1 VEKAQ
6 RRRGKF
12 DTVPELVTSMVKATT
27 RRVAMTIAGSDPG
40 GGAGLQADLKTF
52 AAHGVHGFS
61 VITAV
66 IAQNSAKVTR
76 VEPVGAAM
84 VTEQIATLAA
94 ERRPD
99 ALKTGALANAE
110 IVRAVARSISE
121 LGLPAPV
128 VDPVLISSSG
138 ARLLDDAGEHALRS
152 LLLPLAR
159 VVTPNIPEAEA
170 LTGVAIDGPAA
181 MRAAA
186 RALRRLGARAVVI
199 KGGHWLNGDNRH
211 DRVGR
216 RRVIDLLFDGRAFT
230 EFATARIAG
239 DGAHGTGCAF
249 SAAIAAGLV
258 LGDDLEA
265 AVRHAQAFV
274 ARALRARFILSEHGR
289 ALLDHFAQRRGGG
302 AFRD

>member
-1 VEKAQ
+1 
-6 RRRGKF
+6 
-12 DTVPELVTSMVKATT
+12 MVKAAK
-27 RRVAMTIAGSDPG
+27 RPVALTIAGSDPG

-52 AAHGVHGFS
+52 AAHGVYGFS

-66 IAQNSAKVTR
+66 IAQNSAHVTR

-84 VTEQIATLAA
+84 VTEQIATIAA

-99 ALKTGALANAE
+99 ALKTGALANGE
-110 IVRAVARSISE
+110 VVRAVAESIRD
-121 LGLPAPV
+121 LRLPAPV

-159 VVTPNIPEAEA
+159 VVTPNIPEAQA

-199 KGGHWLNGDNRH
+199 TGGHSLDGD
-211 DRVGR
+211 DRADR

-249 SAAIAAGLV
+249 SAAIAAGLAR
-258 LGDDLEA
+258 GDALEA
-265 AVRHAQAFV
+265 AVRHAQVFV
-274 ARALRARFILSEHGR
+274 ARALRARFRLDEHSR
-289 ALLDHFAQRRGGG
+289 ALLDHFARR
-302 AFRD
+302 

>member
-1 VEKAQ
+1 VVVVNSTRCLK
-6 RRRGKF
+6 
-12 DTVPELVTSMVKATT
+12 LVTSMVKAAK
-27 RRVAMTIAGSDPG
+27 RGVAMTIAGSDPG

-52 AAHGVHGFS
+52 AAHGVHGYS

-66 IAQNSAKVTR
+66 IAQNSANVTR

-84 VTEQIATLAA
+84 VTEQIVTLAA

-99 ALKTGALANAE
+99 ALKTGALANGE
-110 IVRAVARSISE
+110 VVRAVARSIRE

-138 ARLLDDAGEHALRS
+138 TRLLDDAGEHALRS
-152 LLLPLAR
+152 LLIPLAR
-159 VVTPNIPEAEA
+159 VITPNIPEAEA

-199 KGGHWLNGDNRH
+199 KGGHSFSGGDRH
-211 DRVGR
+211 DRVDR

-230 EFATARIAG
+230 EVATARIAG
-239 DGAHGTGCAF
+239 EGAHGTGCAF
-249 SAAIAAGLV
+249 SAAIAAGLA

-265 AVRHAQAFV
+265 AVRRAQAFV
-274 ARALRARFILSEHGR
+274 ARALRARFILGEHGR
-289 ALLDHFAQRRGGG
+289 AQLDHLAQRRGGG
-302 AFRD
+302 GFRG